1 MDKKVNLS
9 FILAVGLMLFSFFFG
24 AGNLIFPPVLGQLA
38 GEHTFLATLGFCISG
53 VGLPLLG
60 IIAMTSNRYKGP
72 DDAGS
77 AVSPMYARIVM
88 VLCALSI
95 GPFFA
100 IPRTA
105 ATSFNAGIMLLI
117 NPDYEFMGMVVYSVI
132 FFAIAYWMAVHP
144 SKIIDVLGK
153 AMTPVLLIGL
163 VMLLG
168 AAFFGINDLNVA
180 SQGAYVTQPL
190 TKGILEGYNTMDL
203 LCAMLF
209 GSATIAVIETQ
220 GFVSEKDFLKIT
232 LYAGFIAAFFLGIVY
247 AALAYVGLVSVG
259 TVGLIDNGALLLNKI
274 CDYYYGSGGAIIL
287 AVVFFLACI
296 TTAIGLVTSI
306 SGYFARIFPRLDYKN
321 WAIVICLFSLVVS
334 NFGLNNIIHY
344 SIPMLVLL
352 YPIIIMLVLLN
363 VFKNVFK
370 RSPYIFRP
378 TMLLTT
384 LCGIHDGMMCAGIGI
399 DAVHKFCQAYL
410 PFYDLG
416 MGWVCPAILGIAIG
430 FVWQSVAKK

>member
-117 NPDYEFMGMVVYSVI
+117 NPDYEFAGMVVYSVI

-296 TTAIGLVTSI
+296 T
-306 SGYFARIFPRLDYKN
+306 
-321 WAIVICLFSLVVS
+321 
-334 NFGLNNIIHY
+334 
-344 SIPMLVLL
+344 
-352 YPIIIMLVLLN
+352 
-363 VFKNVFK
+363 
-370 RSPYIFRP
+370 
-378 TMLLTT
+378 
-384 LCGIHDGMMCAGIGI
+384 
-399 DAVHKFCQAYL
+399 
-410 PFYDLG
+410 
-416 MGWVCPAILGIAIG
+416 
-430 FVWQSVAKK
+430 